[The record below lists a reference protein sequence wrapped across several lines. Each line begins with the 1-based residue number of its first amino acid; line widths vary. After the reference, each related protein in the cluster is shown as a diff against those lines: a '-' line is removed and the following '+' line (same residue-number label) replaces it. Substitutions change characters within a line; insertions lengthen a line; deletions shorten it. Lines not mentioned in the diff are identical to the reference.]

1 LLVERFYRS
10 VSDASPPPIPYREI
24 VLTARLMDTIFAQ
37 YRAVGSRS
45 FTAKPQQKLGPGA

>member
-1 LLVERFYRS
+1 
-10 VSDASPPPIPYREI
+10 
-24 VLTARLMDTIFAQ
+24 MDTIFAQ